1 MLLAAWPHPLRLNL
15 RLTSGGAGWR
25 LLQQQLRPLMF
36 LRSRARAFGE
46 AEAGNFG
53 RHGESNSM
61 DCSAHAQAPFAITRI
76 SKLPAVC
83 AQSD

>member
-15 RLTSGGAGWR
+15 RLPSGGAGWR

-36 LRSRARAFGE
+36 LRWRARALGE
-46 AEAGNFG
+46 AAAGKFG
-53 RHGESNSM
+53 RHGDEF
-61 DCSAHAQAPFAITRI
+61 DWLVCARAGTLAATRI
-76 SKLPAVC
+76 GKLPAVC